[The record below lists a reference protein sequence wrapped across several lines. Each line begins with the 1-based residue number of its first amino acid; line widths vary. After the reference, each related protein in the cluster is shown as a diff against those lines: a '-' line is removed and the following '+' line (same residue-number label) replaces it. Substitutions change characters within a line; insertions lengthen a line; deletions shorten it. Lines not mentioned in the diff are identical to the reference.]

1 VRALTISPGRPASL
15 EVTDAPEPAPEL
27 GEILVE
33 GIALGVCGTD
43 REIAAGDHGEAPE
56 GQDALVIG
64 HESLGRVLE
73 APSSS
78 GWNAGDLV
86 AGVVRRPDPVPCGA
100 CARGRFDMCRN
111 GRFTE
116 RGIKGVDGF
125 GSERWRI
132 EADYAVR
139 VDDSLAELG
148 VLVEPTSVV
157 AKAWEQVELVGRR
170 SWFDPQSVL
179 VTGAGP
185 IGLLAALLGVQRGL
199 DVHVLDQVTDGPKPD
214 LVRELGATY
223 HCEDVDEVM
232 ARLSPEVVLEATGAS
247 SVVVDVMSGTARYGV
262 VCLLGV
268 SSRGRAVRI
277 DAGGVNREIVLE
289 NDALIGSVNG
299 NQHHFRS
306 AAAAL
311 ADADRD
317 WLDRMITRRVPFDR
331 AAEAFES
338 GPGDVKTMIEL

>member
-1 VRALTISPGRPASL
+1 VRALTIRPGDPDSL
-15 EVTDAPEPAPEL
+15 EVTDVPEPRTTAGEL
-27 GEILVE
+27 LVE
-33 GIALGVCGTD
+33 AVALGVCGTD
-43 REIAAGDHGEAPE
+43 REIVRGEHGEAPD
-56 GQDALVIG
+56 GQDRLVLG

-73 APSSS
+73 APQGS
-78 GWNAGDLV
+78 GWGEGDLV

-132 EADYAVR
+132 EPDYAVP
-139 VDDSLAELG
+139 VDESLGALG
-148 VLVEPTSVV
+148 ILVEPTSVV
-157 AKAWEQVELVGRR
+157 AKAWEQVELVGQR
-170 SWFDPQSVL
+170 SWFDPGSVL

-214 LVRELGATY
+214 LVRALGATY
-223 HCEDVDEVM
+223 HAEGVDQVM
-232 ARLSPEVVLEATGAS
+232 ASLRPEIVLEATGVS
-247 SVVVDVMSGTARYGV
+247 RVVVDVMSGTARYGV

-268 SSRGRAVRI
+268 SPSGRSVRI
-277 DAGGVNREIVLE
+277 DAGGVNREFVLE
-289 NDALIGSVNG
+289 NDALIGSVNA
-299 NQHHFRS
+299 NQEHFRL

-311 ADADRD
+311 ADADHD
-317 WLDRMITRRVPFDR
+317 WLDRLITRRVPFDR
-331 AAEAFES
+331 AAEAFAS
-338 GPGDVKTMIEL
+338 RPGDIKTVIDL